1 MLYLL
6 KMLNVKKGKNFA
18 LYVTV
23 HLTTFFISLT
33 FSQEHEGT
41 DVIST
46 SLMGSDFWPY

>member
-6 KMLNVKKGKNFA
+6 KMLNVKKVKTLRSMLRYILA
-18 LYVTV
+18 
-23 HLTTFFISLT
+23 HFFISLT

-46 SLMGSDFWPY
+46 SLMGSDFWPH